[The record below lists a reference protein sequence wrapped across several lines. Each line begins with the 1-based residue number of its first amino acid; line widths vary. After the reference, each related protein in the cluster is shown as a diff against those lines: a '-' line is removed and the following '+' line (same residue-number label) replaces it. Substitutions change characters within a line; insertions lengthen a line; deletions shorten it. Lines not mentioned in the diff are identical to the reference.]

1 MRTWAG
7 DMDDRGT
14 LDGTAPTMTVSR
26 ILAAALAAVAGACS
40 VPMRLDLDGRHAA
53 RNWQRGED

>member
-1 MRTWAG
+1 
-7 DMDDRGT
+7 MDDRGT